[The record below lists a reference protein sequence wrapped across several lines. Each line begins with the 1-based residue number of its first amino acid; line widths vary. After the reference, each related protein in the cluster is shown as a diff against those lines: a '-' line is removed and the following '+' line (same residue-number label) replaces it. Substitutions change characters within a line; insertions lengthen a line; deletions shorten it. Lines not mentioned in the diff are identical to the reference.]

1 MHRLRRMRTRM
12 PSRRHQA
19 RHRARS
25 GKMAGGEYRI
35 RQELAEYHPEE
46 GIPARRE
53 GLRGYGRQIRE
64 VFFSCSRDRRLTGIP
79 VPLNPNLGD
88 VAETAAW
95 TVRTGRKS

>member
-19 RHRARS
+19 RHRAWS
-25 GKMAGGEYRI
+25 GKMAPGEYRI
-35 RQELAEYHPEE
+35 RQEMAEYPPEE

-64 VFFSCSRDRRLTGIP
+64 VFFSCSWDRRLTGYRFHLTLISVMWP
-79 VPLNPNLGD
+79 KMTPGTSGQGAN
-88 VAETAAW
+88 
-95 TVRTGRKS
+95 R